1 MARKKIVIAL
11 GGNALQES
19 GMPPTA
25 EMELEM
31 AEKTAEHIADII
43 EMGYDVILSH
53 GNGPQV
59 GRVIQQNDCAAAVT
73 PAMPF
78 DVCGA
83 MTQGMIGYHLQQGL
97 SRVFQRRNLDRTAVT
112 LITQVVVDPEDP
124 RFQHPTK
131 PIGRFYTREEAEQI
145 QQDHPE
151 QTFVEDAGRGWRRVV
166 ASPEPRDIVELQAI
180 KRLMQAGF
188 VIITVG
194 GGGIPV
200 VRSDAGRLEGV
211 PAVIDKDLASALLA
225 EELDADLLLILTGVE
240 QVCINFNQPNQKR
253 LDQLSVD
260 RAQEYIAQGQFAPG
274 SMLPKVEAAVH
285 FTSSKAGR
293 KTIITS
299 LDRAAAALDGNVGT
313 VIA

>member
-124 RFQHPTK
+124 RFQNPTK

-145 QQDHPE
+145 RREHPE
-151 QTFVEDAGRGWRRVV
+151 QTFVEDSGRGWRRVV

-200 VRSDAGRLEGV
+200 VRNDAGRLEGV

-240 QVCINFNQPNQKR
+240 QVCINFNRPDQKS
-253 LDQLSVD
+253 LDHLSVD
-260 RAQEYIAQGQFAPG
+260 HAKEYIAQGQFAPG

-285 FTSSKAGR
+285 FTASKAGR

-299 LDRAAAALDGNVGT
+299 LNRAAAALNGSVGT
-313 VIA
+313 VIS